1 MDWSILSVLKFL
13 LLIPGDRPM
22 PMSMTCLLE
31 TYSLASG
38 TVVVHME
45 HLRNN
50 QLLIPNDDNEK
61 NSAGNDDDNMNTV
74 NDLAPADVTD
84 GWTPRLETKQISEM
98 WAPVSSCQRY
108 QQQHL
113 DQTPKSRG

>member
-1 MDWSILSVLKFL
+1 MDWSIFSVLKFM
-13 LLIPGDRPM
+13 LLIPGDRPR

-61 NSAGNDDDNMNTV
+61 NSAGNDDDNINTV

-108 QQQHL
+108 QQQHH